1 VTSIDHHRVVAREV
15 MVMLR
20 GSTAGR
26 VDPLMTGFDP
36 SETSLHC
43 SKYPSFDHLVSTD
56 KQRWWDREAER
67 LRGFEVDS

>member
-1 VTSIDHHRVVAREV
+1 
-15 MVMLR
+15 MLR